1 QVVILDHP
9 RDVHAGV
16 VPFAPAN
23 SNAVSGENLRGEE
36 FSFDALEVINSGA
49 MQSDWMLPFRDW
61 FALLNH
67 GYRVTA
73 VASSDSHD
81 VSRFIVGQGRSYVA
95 GDDSDPG
102 NINVTQACESFR
114 HGRVLVSLGLL
125 VKMTVDKKFGVGD
138 LATDLGR
145 KIDVKVEVLAPSW
158 IEADRVEL
166 FANGLKIPQSRL
178 ERRRNNNKPRIQTW
192 RLPRP

>member
-36 FSFDALEVINSGA
+36 FSFDALEVVNSGA

-67 GYRVTA
+67 GLKVTA

-81 VSRFIVGQGRSYVA
+81 VSRFIVGQGRTYVA
-95 GDDSDPG
+95 AKDDDPG
-102 NINVTQACESFR
+102 QINVTEVCENMR
-114 HGRVLVSLGLL
+114 RGMVLVSLGLFTTL
-125 VKMTVDKKFGVGD
+125 SVD
-138 LATDLGR
+138 GR
-145 KIDVKVEVLAPSW
+145 
-158 IEADRVEL
+158 
-166 FANGLKIPQSRL
+166 FA
-178 ERRRNNNKPRIQTW
+178 
-192 RLPRP
+192 